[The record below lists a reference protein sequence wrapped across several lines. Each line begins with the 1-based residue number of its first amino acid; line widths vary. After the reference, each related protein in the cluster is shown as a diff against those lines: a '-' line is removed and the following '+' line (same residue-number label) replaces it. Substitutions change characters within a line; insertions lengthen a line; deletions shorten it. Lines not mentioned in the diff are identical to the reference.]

1 MSPNRLSRQSQ
12 IVYRTDAI
20 LYTEAMPACI
30 LLVRED
36 LEAEMSDVLP
46 TPGYL
51 PRIAEGR
58 IDRGLGVMGA
68 VVVEGPRACGKTWT
82 SRQFARSEVRFDG
95 SEEQRLSFALSP
107 ASTLDGERPRLLDE
121 WHLVPG
127 TWNAVRRACDTHA
140 ERGLFILTG
149 SAVPPDDVTR
159 HSGAGRVRRVRM
171 RPMSLRETG
180 ASTGQVSL
188 ASLMD
193 GGQVSAAKPGQ
204 TFDEI
209 VELTVTGGWP
219 GLLGRSAGDAA
230 EYLLSYL
237 DEIARTDVPLV
248 DTVRRDPVGVSRLLR
263 SLARN
268 VSSEVGASTLAD
280 DAQLSRHSVRD
291 YLKALERLFI
301 VEDVPAWQ
309 PRLMS
314 RVPLRQAP
322 KRFFVDPSL
331 AAAALEAGPQK
342 LKSDLG
348 YFGLLFENLVARDL
362 AVYAEANGCTV
373 HHYRD
378 KTGLEVD
385 AIIQRRADG
394 AWMAVEVK
402 LGGADGVDAAAASLL
417 RLRDAVDVNK
427 VGRPA
432 KLLVMTATGYG
443 YERRD
448 GVAVAPVTALCP

>member
-1 MSPNRLSRQSQ
+1 MS
-12 IVYRTDAI
+12 
-20 LYTEAMPACI
+20 E
-30 LLVRED
+30 
-36 LEAEMSDVLP
+36 VLP
-46 TPGYL
+46 TPDYL
-51 PRIAEGR
+51 PRIAEHR
-58 IDRGLGVMGA
+58 IAKGLGVMGA

-82 SRQFARSEVRFDG
+82 ARQFARSEVLFDG
-95 SEEQRLSFALSP
+95 SEEQRLAF
-107 ASTLDGERPRLLDE
+107 TLNPESILVGEQPRLLDE

-127 TWNAVRRACDTHA
+127 TWNAVRRECDSQA
-140 ERGLFILTG
+140 GRGLFILTG
-149 SAVPPDDVTR
+149 SAVPPDDITR
-159 HSGAGRVRRVRM
+159 HSGAGRVRRVQM
-171 RPMSLRETG
+171 RPMTLSESG
-180 ASTGQVSL
+180 SSTGSVPM

-193 GGQVSAAKPGQ
+193 GETVSAAKPEL

-209 VELTVTGGWP
+209 VDLTVIGGWP
-219 GLLGRSAGDAA
+219 GLIGGSVDDAQ

-237 DEIARTDVPLV
+237 DEIARTDVSFV
-248 DTVRRDPVGVSRLLR
+248 DTVSRDPIGVSRLLR

-268 VSSEVGASTLAD
+268 VSSEVNYSTLAE

-291 YLKALERLFI
+291 YMRALERLFI

-331 AAAALEAGPQK
+331 AAAALEAGPHK

-362 AVYAEANGCTV
+362 AVYADAIGCTV

-378 KTGLEVD
+378 KGGLEVD
-385 AIIQRRADG
+385 AIIERRSDG

-402 LGGADGVDAAAASLL
+402 LGGAESVEKAAQSLL
-417 RLRDAVDVNK
+417 RLRDAVDVAR
-427 VGRPA
+427 VGPPA
-432 KLLVMTATGYG
+432 KLLVITATGYG
-443 YERRD
+443 YERSD
-448 GVAVAPVTALCP
+448 GVAVAPITALCPEPVSDLRRHSGSS